1 MRKRVLLETM
11 EISSI
16 MISFSSDNESLIC
29 VFFLSEI
36 AGRLSPVSLGIAR
49 AVFTVVPPM
58 FMAETPVRAN
68 LKVLKVVQDY
78 LLRV

>member
-1 MRKRVLLETM
+1 MYLRLWCMCKRVVLETM

-29 VFFLSEI
+29 F
-36 AGRLSPVSLGIAR
+36 LSPVSLGIGR